1 MCIILRLLVKRN
13 GLRSVIC
20 CCQYAVNDLSIV
32 SQTVVYTKRPERRE
46 GIVELAVVNFNT
58 ELQGQC
64 GQEKEM
70 G

>member
-1 MCIILRLLVKRN
+1 MCIILRLLVKQN

>member
-1 MCIILRLLVKRN
+1 MCVILRLLVKRN
-13 GLRSVIC
+13 GLRSVIW